1 MKMLHFFHSTIINVI
16 NNMNS
21 VIKVGEMRILR
32 VTMSSFWLKK
42 RVEEQRPTAYP
53 ELPNPRNWSASFA
66 TELARLSAA
75 SWTDASAYIRM
86 TSSVPDGR
94 MNDRPRGYFAEQK

>member
-1 MKMLHFFHSTIINVI
+1 MLQFFHSTIINVI

-42 RVEEQRPTAYP
+42 RVEE
-53 ELPNPRNWSASFA
+53 
-66 TELARLSAA
+66 
-75 SWTDASAYIRM
+75 
-86 TSSVPDGR
+86 
-94 MNDRPRGYFAEQK
+94 